1 MPSYSLRINGTIH
14 QVEAQ
19 AEMPL
24 LWVLRDLIGLTGTKY
39 GCGRSRC
46 GACTVQLN
54 GRAVRSCSTPVSR
67 VGDRE
72 VITIEGLSSGELTPV
87 QEAWIQEDVPQCGYC
102 QPGQVVSASV
112 LLAGNPSP
120 SQADIDRAMS
130 RNICRCGTYDRI
142 RKAIRRAAEEG

>member
-1 MPSYSLRINGTIH
+1 MPTYSIRVNGTTH
-14 QVEAQ
+14 QVDAQ

-39 GCGRSRC
+39 GCGRSQC
-46 GACTVQLN
+46 GTCTVQLN

-72 VITIEGLSSGELTPV
+72 VLTIEGLSAGGLTAV
-87 QEAWIQEDVPQCGYC
+87 QQAWVEEDVPQCGYC
-102 QPGQVVSASV
+102 QPGQVISATV
-112 LLAGNPSP
+112 LLSENPSP
-120 SQADIDRAMS
+120 SGAEIDRAMS
-130 RNICRCGTYDRI
+130 RNICRCGTYDRV

>member
-1 MPSYSLRINGTIH
+1 
-14 QVEAQ
+14 
-19 AEMPL
+19 MPL

-39 GCGRSRC
+39 GCGRSQC

-72 VITIEGLSSGELTPV
+72 VVTIEGLSSGGLTAV
-87 QEAWIQEDVPQCGYC
+87 QEAWVQEDVPQCGYC
-102 QPGQVVSASV
+102 QPGQVISASV

-120 SQADIDRAMS
+120 SQAEIDRAMS
-130 RNICRCGTYDRI
+130 RNICRCGTYDRV